1 MVARTSV
8 KTRLMQNHQPTLR
21 PMWLE
26 PRPAPSTTVRPH
38 FFFFLFSSKG
48 LPQFRGV
55 LAAGGYIKK
64 KITFSAV
71 IPYTT
76 DSRADAAT
84 KNPQLRLM
92 FRLAH
97 FHLLRD
103 DDDNGG
109 AHAFPFHFAPASST
123 ASVTLAPRKPRLAS
137 RRIVVVRR
145 ILAIDRACTFCVLLG
160 FFSLSK

>member
-1 MVARTSV
+1 
-8 KTRLMQNHQPTLR
+8 
-21 PMWLE
+21 
-26 PRPAPSTTVRPH
+26 
-38 FFFFLFSSKG
+38 
-48 LPQFRGV
+48 
-55 LAAGGYIKK
+55 
-64 KITFSAV
+64 
-71 IPYTT
+71 
-76 DSRADAAT
+76 
-84 KNPQLRLM
+84 M